1 MLARTLL
8 RSGHLRRGCVAS
20 VQQQHQ
26 ARHSTTDSHPTPLDT
41 SAAAATTTAAAA
53 AAACSSSSSSTSS
66 SSPSSGGAAGAAGA
80 PEDASVR
87 TAVDN
92 AERNTDDA
100 NVVWGD
106 YDRANDIKE
115 GFATEGF
122 EDAEVKP
129 EHYALAVRALAYG
142 TVLAVVTVTTL
153 TCCVGRFYYG
163 FGTVREAV
171 QYIRSSSERAIK
183 KKEAEGVTVYRHSV
197 NLLDPSSW
205 SQTWD
210 AVINDIERIE
220 VAQRDAAA
228 TAAATSSSA
237 APAVKQQ

>member
-8 RSGHLRRGCVAS
+8 RRSALLRRGCVVAS
-20 VQQQHQ
+20 LQQQQ
-26 ARHSTTDSHPTPLDT
+26 SRHSTTGSQPTPLDT
-41 SAAAATTTAAAA
+41 SAATA
-53 AAACSSSSSSTSS
+53 SPSPSSSSTPASV
-66 SSPSSGGAAGAAGA
+66 GAAAAS

-87 TAVDN
+87 AAVDN

-163 FGTVREAV
+163 FTTVHEAV
-171 QYIRSSSERAIK
+171 EYIRSSSERAIK

-210 AVINDIERIE
+210 AIINDIERIE
-220 VAQRDAAA
+220 VAQREGGGNAAG
-228 TAAATSSSA
+228 ATSSSA
-237 APAVKQQ
+237 AVKQQ